1 MNSKIIAAVAV
12 LVIVVAAIGVYIATD
27 NGGDKVQ
34 DDRETITVTDVAG
47 RQVEVK
53 FPVEKVALGGT
64 EVVDLFAATVGDG
77 WEDYVCMMPADMD
90 GSLTGSQ
97 AREPQKAELI
107 YSMYP
112 ELAELPK
119 CPDMYMALQQATLN
133 LDSILESGAD
143 VIILPYATLSY
154 FPDQLDNIV
163 KTLESGGVA
172 VYFTDFYGG
181 TFSLEDA
188 GNNFDGLGV
197 MMGCEERT
205 DRIVTWYNDAIK
217 TVTDRIAAMPESE
230 KGKTVMYEVTMG
242 DGTTY
247 GRIMGMGLPD
257 VDAVG
262 AVSVADGAP
271 GGVITDWT
279 ADDLMAANP
288 DAIVIACS
296 AYFGSTSEQL
306 FGFGVEISEQDL
318 EALAAP
324 YLGRDSSV
332 LEETTAYKNG
342 AIQFRYGELR
352 NTPAGVYDLYATAEL
367 LYPEEFDDLDPKAV
381 VDEYYELFM
390 PWSFEGNW
398 SYNLL

>member
-12 LVIVVAAIGVYIATD
+12 LVIVVAAVGVYIATD

-112 ELAELPK
+112 ELADLPK

-163 KTLESGGVA
+163 NTLESGGVA

-205 DRIVTWYNDAIK
+205 DTIVAWYNDAIK

-306 FGFGVEISEQDL
+306 FGFGVDITEEEL
-318 EALAAP
+318 EDLAAP
-324 YLGRDSSV
+324 YLNRDSSV
-332 LEETTAYKNG
+332 LKETTAYKNG

-367 LYPEEFDDLDPKAV
+367 LYPEEFADLDPKAV
-381 VDEYYELFM
+381 VDEYYEQFM

>member
-112 ELAELPK
+112 ELADLPK

-163 KTLESGGVA
+163 NTLESGGVA

-271 GGVITDWT
+271 GGV
-279 ADDLMAANP
+279 P
-288 DAIVIACS
+288 
-296 AYFGSTSEQL
+296 
-306 FGFGVEISEQDL
+306 
-318 EALAAP
+318 
-324 YLGRDSSV
+324 
-332 LEETTAYKNG
+332 
-342 AIQFRYGELR
+342 
-352 NTPAGVYDLYATAEL
+352 
-367 LYPEEFDDLDPKAV
+367 
-381 VDEYYELFM
+381 
-390 PWSFEGNW
+390 
-398 SYNLL
+398 

>member
-12 LVIVVAAIGVYIATD
+12 LVIVVAAVGVYIATD

-112 ELAELPK
+112 ELADLPK

-163 KTLESGGVA
+163 NTLESGGVA

-205 DRIVTWYNDAIK
+205 NTIVAWYNDAIK

-306 FGFGVEISEQDL
+306 FGFGVDITEEEL
-318 EALAAP
+318 EDLAAP
-324 YLGRDSSV
+324 YLNRDSSV
-332 LEETTAYKNG
+332 LKETTAYKNG

-367 LYPEEFDDLDPKAV
+367 LYPEEFADLDPKAV
-381 VDEYYELFM
+381 VDEYYEQFM

>member
-12 LVIVVAAIGVYIATD
+12 LVIVVAAVGVYIATD

-77 WEDYVCMMPADMD
+77 WEDYICMMPADMD

-112 ELAELPK
+112 ELADLPK

-163 KTLESGGVA
+163 NTLESGGVA

-205 DRIVTWYNDAIK
+205 DTIVAWYNDAIK

-306 FGFGVEISEQDL
+306 FGFGVDITEEEL
-318 EALAAP
+318 EDLAAP
-324 YLGRDSSV
+324 YLNRDSSV
-332 LEETTAYKNG
+332 LKETTAYKNG

-367 LYPEEFDDLDPKAV
+367 LYPEEFADLDSKAV
-381 VDEYYELFM
+381 VDEYYEQFM